1 MLNDECRNKVFS
13 DQFVSNTVV
22 SRWLFVSLVR
32 LTALDT
38 LIRDWGFKNTDGWM
52 PQRTAWEVNVIIH
65 ISLST
70 SRIFWQSGREALD
83 ELKIAARNKEAC
95 VQH

>member
-38 LIRDWGFKNTDGWM
+38 LIGGQQVAGGQWPVASGQGTKELHNTRGDWGF
-52 PQRTAWEVNVIIH
+52 
-65 ISLST
+65 
-70 SRIFWQSGREALD
+70 
-83 ELKIAARNKEAC
+83 
-95 VQH
+95 